1 MEVFILFHF
10 LRLFESYKL
19 KELKFETLTYYLEI
33 STCNMQIFSYSGIN
47 KMKKNQVS
55 LRLYT
60 LLISHAI
67 FENQRLLFFNK
78 PTLKRLDK
86 I

>member
-19 KELKFETLTYYLEI
+19 RELKFETLTYYLEI

-47 KMKKNQVS
+47 KMIKNQV
-55 LRLYT
+55 RLYT